1 VTQSAAGTP
10 LSKERLV
17 VFAGRFVRDTE
28 ISDQELTELA
38 SRIVNG
44 QPEAAERLFLF
55 LFPRVRNLVRY
66 LVRGDR
72 EVDDLSQ
79 EALLTLLRGLPSYRG
94 DGAFLSWTDRVVA
107 RAVFA
112 ARRRG
117 GAEVATDLEP
127 NVPNELSGGSEHPH
141 GDTYCER
148 REMAAHLDTL
158 PETQRSA
165 LVLHYVMGWTVPEIS
180 DELGVSPETV
190 RSRLRLGKSQ
200 LRRRLDKACGRMVG

>member
-1 VTQSAAGTP
+1 MR
-10 LSKERLV
+10 E
-17 VFAGRFVRDTE
+17 TE
-28 ISDQELTELA
+28 ISDQELSELA
-38 SRIVNG
+38 SHVVRGAIVSARA
-44 QPEAAERLFLF
+44 QAAERLFLF

-94 DGAFLSWTDRVVA
+94 DGPFLSWADRVVA

-127 NVPNELSGGSEHPH
+127 NVPNELSGGSDNPL

-158 PETQRSA
+158 PESQRSA

-180 DELGVSPETV
+180 DELSVSPETV

-200 LRRRLDKACGRMVG
+200 LRRRLDKSSGRMVG